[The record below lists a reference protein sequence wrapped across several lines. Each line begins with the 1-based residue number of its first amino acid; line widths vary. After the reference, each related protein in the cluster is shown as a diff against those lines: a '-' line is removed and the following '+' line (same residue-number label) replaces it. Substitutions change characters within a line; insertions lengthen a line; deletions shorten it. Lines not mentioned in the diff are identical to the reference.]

1 MGNIT
6 KSLLNLHLS
15 SLLVHYIKVSM
26 ISFAIETLNFS
37 ENPKILENETIKHN
51 TINQE
56 AERLM
61 KEYGNNI
68 LRISYSYLHNLSD
81 AEDILQDTLIQYL
94 KKTPHFENASHEK
107 AWLLRVASNL
117 SKNKIEYNVIRSSD
131 ELNDRLVSEEK
142 EDLSYIWD
150 AVKSLPIQYRE
161 VIHLYYYEGY
171 STSDISK
178 IINRKESTVRSDLRR
193 GRERLKK
200 ILREAYDFE

>member
-1 MGNIT
+1 
-6 KSLLNLHLS
+6 
-15 SLLVHYIKVSM
+15 M